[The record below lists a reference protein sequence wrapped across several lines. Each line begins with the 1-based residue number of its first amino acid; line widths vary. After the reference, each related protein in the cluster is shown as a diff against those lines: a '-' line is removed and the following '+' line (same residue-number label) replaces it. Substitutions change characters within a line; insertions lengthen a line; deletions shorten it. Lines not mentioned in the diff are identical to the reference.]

1 MAVFAFYSFEIK
13 HLARQAELNFPDL
26 NSKPL
31 HDEQEELF
39 REVFAGDSIDLW
51 TAFRRKDGSY
61 DKRTMERFNNEIL
74 AHRNGVIAMTIEAN
88 KQKTTIEKKQK
99 VKHPHNPF
107 CFVIIDYRNG
117 QNLIAL
123 QKNAAFNKPEKLAE
137 VVLHTFN
144 RLFEEY
150 DLRMVMK
157 PLVREG
163 LTFWD
168 AVTEIRSRHHDK
180 VRRISLDF
188 SNALD
193 EADYSSNRAI
203 AIISEISRKLHANGL
218 MVVEAKDDMEVDLDK
233 VYEDMLMLAD
243 ICMAQP
249 EYELNV
255 HFFSYGVYR
264 FGADVTAQF
273 GVDERVISNFQNYIE
288 EPNLFGEN
296 YTLDR
301 WLENMKDLFDANKY
315 VKSTAIEPATKQ
327 SRRR

>member
-13 HLARQAELNFPDL
+13 HLARQVALDFPDMET
-26 NSKPL
+26 KPQ

-39 REVFAGDSIDLW
+39 HDVFAGDSIDLW

-61 DKRTMERFNNEIL
+61 DKRSMVRFNNEIL

-88 KQKTTIEKKQK
+88 KQKTTIERKQK
-99 VKHPHNPF
+99 VTHPHNPF
-107 CFVIIDYRNG
+107 CFVIIDYRQG

-123 QKNAAFNKPEKLAE
+123 QKNTAFNKPEKLADII
-137 VVLHTFN
+137 LKTFN
-144 RLFEEY
+144 RLFEAH
-150 DLRMVMK
+150 DLRMEMK

-168 AVTEIRSRHHDK
+168 AVTEIRTRHHDK
-180 VRRISLDF
+180 VRRICLDF
-188 SNALD
+188 SNVQD
-193 EADYSSNRAI
+193 TVNYSSNQAI
-203 AIISEISRKLHANGL
+203 ALISAISKKLDANGL
-218 MVVEAKDDMEVDLDK
+218 MVVEAREDMEVDLDK

-243 ICMAQP
+243 ICQKQP

-264 FGADVTAQF
+264 FGSDVTAQF
-273 GVDERVISNFQNYIE
+273 GVDERVIDNFQHNIE

-315 VKSTAIEPATKQ
+315 VKSTSVEPTTKQ

>member
-13 HLARQAELNFPDL
+13 HLARQVELDFPDL
-26 NSKPL
+26 EEKPK
-31 HDEQEELF
+31 HEEQEELF
-39 REVFAGDSIDLW
+39 HDVFAGDSVDLW
-51 TAFRRKDGSY
+51 TAFRRANGSY
-61 DKRTMERFNNEIL
+61 DKRSMERYKNEIL
-74 AHRNGVIAMTIEAN
+74 AHRDGVIAMTIEAN
-88 KQKTTIEKKQK
+88 KHKTTIEDKHK
-99 VKHPHNPF
+99 VTHPHNPF
-107 CFVIIDYRNG
+107 CFVIIDYRKG

-123 QKNAAFNKPEKLAE
+123 QKNGAFTKPEKLAE
-137 VVLHTFN
+137 IILSTFN
-144 RLFEEY
+144 RLFEAH

-163 LTFWD
+163 LKFWD
-168 AVTEIRSRHHDK
+168 AVTEIRTRHHDK

-188 SNALD
+188 SNAQD
-193 EADYSSNRAI
+193 TADYSSNQAI
-203 AIISEISRKLHANGL
+203 ALISAISKKLDANGM
-218 MVVEAKDDMEVDLDK
+218 MVVEAKDDMEVDLDM

-243 ICMAQP
+243 ICQKQP

-264 FGADVTAQF
+264 FGSDVTAQF
-273 GVDERVISNFQNYIE
+273 GVDERVIDNFQHNIE

-301 WLENMKDLFDANKY
+301 WLENMKDLFDANEY
-315 VKSTAIEPATKQ
+315 VKSTSVEPTTKQ